1 MLGELRQLQGEPE
14 AALEAYR
21 RASSGY
27 RTSYAAPLAL
37 LAEAKLLESRGSAGE
52 ARAVLQSIGSLHP
65 GTPAAM
71 IAEAELA
78 RRTSASAP

>member
-1 MLGELRQLQGEPE
+1 
-14 AALEAYR
+14 
-21 RASSGY
+21 
-27 RTSYAAPLAL
+27 L

-78 RRTSASAP
+78 RRPSVP